1 MGLRHQTESWEINVL
16 VYPILSQR
24 NFFHFQTDPR
34 LIHGW
39 HPLLQSRGALPT
51 AGVEE
56 CTHMIDVRIAS
67 VGSTLLIKDCT
78 GSTRCNTVKDVD

>member
-1 MGLRHQTESWEINVL
+1 MPHKLQHSEGCGLGCEDCIG
-16 VYPILSQR
+16 
-24 NFFHFQTDPR
+24 DPR

-56 CTHMIDVRIAS
+56 CTHMIDVNIAS